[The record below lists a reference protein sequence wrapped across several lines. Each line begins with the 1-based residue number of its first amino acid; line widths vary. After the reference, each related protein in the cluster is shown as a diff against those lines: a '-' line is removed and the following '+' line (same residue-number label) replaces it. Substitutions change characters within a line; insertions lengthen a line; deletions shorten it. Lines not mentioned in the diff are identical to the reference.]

1 MHETTNGVPSEGP
14 GGDRLDAGLRAAF
27 GPRSTVGWGGESVL
41 DVLERDCGISS
52 HLLLGDGPDDASEM
66 ILPEEPGPDGSRRGI
81 GRYLIAGELARGGVG
96 VVLKGRD
103 TDLGREVAV
112 KVLRSEYADDPDGPP
127 LRRGGPDRRPVAAP
141 GRRAGLR
148 AGARCR
154 PAALLH
160 HEAGPG
166 PDPGRAARR
175 PRRAGAGRAGGSS
188 RSSSRS
194 ARRWPTRTPG
204 A

>member
-1 MHETTNGVPSEGP
+1 MHETTDGVPSEEP

-96 VVLKGRD
+96 VVWKGRD
-103 TDLGREVAV
+103 TDIGREVAI
-112 KVLRSEYADDPDGPP
+112 KTLRSEYADEPSMV
-127 LRRGGPDRRPVAAP
+127 RRLVEEAQIGGQLQHPGVLPVYEMGLDAGRRP
-141 GRRAGLR
+141 
-148 AGARCR
+148 
-154 PAALLH
+154 
-160 HEAGPG
+160 
-166 PDPGRAARR
+166 
-175 PRRAGAGRAGGSS
+175 SS
-188 RSSSRS
+188 R
-194 ARRWPTRTPG
+194 
-204 A
+204 